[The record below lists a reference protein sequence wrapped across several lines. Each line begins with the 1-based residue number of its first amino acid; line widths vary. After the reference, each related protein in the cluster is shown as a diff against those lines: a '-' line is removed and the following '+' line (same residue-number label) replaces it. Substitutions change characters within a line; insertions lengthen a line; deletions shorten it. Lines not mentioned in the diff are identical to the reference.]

1 MNAIKKINKRTDK
14 TCLTVWSQLAP
25 DLVKQKKWVLS
36 MVSYGTWRHEKL
48 MHPVGLRSAVGL
60 NRCLQQTSVDTPAK
74 VTKISQSSAGQP
86 FKWEGKEGEGRV
98 SLADVCHQTSI

>member
-36 MVSYGTWRHEKL
+36 MVSYGT
-48 MHPVGLRSAVGL
+48 
-60 NRCLQQTSVDTPAK
+60 
-74 VTKISQSSAGQP
+74 
-86 FKWEGKEGEGRV
+86 
-98 SLADVCHQTSI
+98 